1 MKINFENVRLERTV
15 YTLEQLKTQ
24 NLPEIVFM
32 GRSNVGKSSL
42 INFLLNKKNLA
53 KVSQTPGKHVP

>member
-1 MKINFENVRLERTV
+1 MKINFENVRLERTIFS
-15 YTLEQLKTQ
+15 LDQFKTQ

-42 INFLLNKKNLA
+42 IN
-53 KVSQTPGKHVP
+53 SITPPLIWL